1 LADRSAKTGVR
12 HGATGAVK
20 SSHYS
25 DEFFEVKVFPDNDR
39 ITNFYLMN
47 ETQSQPKMESGRG
60 QAIQT

>member
-1 LADRSAKTGVR
+1 LADRCAKTGVR
-12 HGATGAVK
+12 HVATGALK

-47 ETQSQPKMESGRG
+47 ETQSQPKMESGG
-60 QAIQT
+60 V